1 MKVTPLEIRQKAFE
15 KQFRGFDTNEVN
27 AFLLTLSQEW
37 ERTVDEL
44 KEYKIKLEAS
54 EKEVNKLR
62 EVESSLFKT
71 LKTAEDTGANVV
83 EQARQ
88 AAELQIREASLKA
101 DGIVAEAKAKAK
113 VTTEEVEKKAR
124 EVLTELENKT
134 RNLSDLCSKLESQRD
149 TLLAEMRH
157 VAEDVLE
164 RLGKM
169 KRPTNGADVDQE
181 LTRIHQEMDQIFQAN
196 GKSEAS
202 EAPEPEPVIAEP
214 EPIHQKTTKPQ
225 VAEPVGVR
233 TGKSFFDEIG

>member
-27 AFLLTLSQEW
+27 AFLLSLSQEW

-44 KEYKIKLEAS
+44 KEFKIKLEAS

-71 LKTAEDTGANVV
+71 LKTAEDTGANVI

-88 AAELQIREASLKA
+88 AAELHVKEASLKA
-101 DGIVAEAKAKAK
+101 DALVAEAKTKAK
-113 VTTEEVEKKAR
+113 LTTEEAEKKAR
-124 EVLTELENKT
+124 EVLAELENKT
-134 RNLSDLCSKLESQRD
+134 RSLSDLCSKLESQRD
-149 TLLAEMRH
+149 TLLSEMRH

-169 KRPTNGADVDQE
+169 KRPSNGADVDQE
-181 LTRIHQEMDQIFQAN
+181 LTRIHKEMDQIFHAN
-196 GKSEAS
+196 GKSD
-202 EAPEPEPVIAEP
+202 APDVPEQEPVVVESTPVRERPA
-214 EPIHQKTTKPQ
+214 KTE